1 MTLLN
6 FTLKL
11 VTFSLTALAASGIVW
26 AIFALVSGSFENVTF
41 GILG

>member
-1 MTLLN
+1 MRLLN

-11 VTFSLTALAASGIVW
+11 VTFSLTVLAASGIVW
-26 AIFALVSGSFENVTF
+26 AIFALLSGSFDNATF